1 MNGMQRTRWA
11 SYALVAATLLLAA
24 CAPADVPESRNVH
37 IPNPA
42 FAEKRRDAVNER
54 PDSVMYLPLGRDV
67 LMPEVASDDDLPT
80 DAVGPFELR
89 GETLAG
95 ALQLILADFDVS
107 LAFETDKGLTKP
119 ITVANLRGPLNKVIR
134 RVCGLAE
141 LYCAYEDGAL
151 VVKDKQTFTVKIPPI
166 SQDASFMQN
175 VASGLQAIIGTAP
188 IVDQST
194 RTIIYEASQRSA
206 DMALRYF
213 QRMRASTA
221 LIVFETYIWEVS
233 LNAGNSTGVNW
244 SLLEDFGK
252 FSTGIN
258 LTGGIGLGA
267 AEGTYSSPISIGI
280 PTTHNIQNADGE
292 LSATEVFEFLSQ
304 FGAVK
309 TISQPQITVLS
320 GSAATLRAADRRN
333 FVSEIAETID
343 NGQSTTSVS
352 TDSVDTGFTLTIKSA
367 WDNATVYADIE
378 ISLTDVIEIDDF
390 PFESGAGGASTVI
403 QLPRTTEREVNTQVR
418 VRPGDSL
425 LIAGLVRES
434 DNFRTK
440 GPGLMEPVLPTSRTA
455 ETTNLEVVFLMRPRV
470 IVYTNSN
477 EDEGTHYNTSRK
489 APPSEEEGQKEGEQS
504 PDEEISAIVPPSAP
518 PLEQVQAMEQLPL
531 LLDPVSPEMT
541 VHEIAASKADIPE
554 ATIESL
560 IMTEPAAGEEE
571 FSPDDLAESAPIAVL
586 PTDLADP
593 MDLETMGPPNL
604 MPPAKEPLLGGL
616 FSGGQTSSHK
626 TTFN

>member
-1 MNGMQRTRWA
+1 
-11 SYALVAATLLLAA
+11 
-24 CAPADVPESRNVH
+24 
-37 IPNPA
+37 
-42 FAEKRRDAVNER
+42 
-54 PDSVMYLPLGRDV
+54 
-67 LMPEVASDDDLPT
+67 
-80 DAVGPFELR
+80 
-89 GETLAG
+89 
-95 ALQLILADFDVS
+95 
-107 LAFETDKGLTKP
+107 
-119 ITVANLRGPLNKVIR
+119 
-134 RVCGLAE
+134 
-141 LYCAYEDGAL
+141 
-151 VVKDKQTFTVKIPPI
+151 

-233 LNAGNSTGVNW
+233 LDAGNSTGINW
-244 SLLEDFGK
+244 SMLEDFGK
-252 FSTGIN
+252 FSTGID
-258 LTGGIGLGA
+258 LTGSIGLGA

-280 PTTHNIQNADGE
+280 PTTHNIQGPE
-292 LSATEVFEFLSQ
+292 GQLSATQVFEFLSQ

-320 GSAATLRAADRRN
+320 GSQATLRAADRRN
-333 FVSEIAETID
+333 FVSNISETID

-352 TDSVDTGFTLTIKSA
+352 TDSVDTGFTLTIQSA

-477 EDEGTHYNTSRK
+477 EEGHYNTVHPL
-489 APPSEEEGQKEGEQS
+489 APANPNGQKDAAKERI
-504 PDEEISAIVPPSAP
+504 DEVSTVPPEPPVLPPEPEPSLPPAAP
-518 PLEQVQAMEQLPL
+518 QSSSMEDLPL
-531 LLDPVSPEMT
+531 ILEPVSPEITVNELEVPKAATPETTHETTIMT
-541 VHEIAASKADIPE
+541 VPVTEHAVNIPVAPHEAEPHENAPISVLPDDFSDPMMYGPPAPHESPAPAAPNAPPPASV
-554 ATIESL
+554 SS
-560 IMTEPAAGEEE
+560 EPA
-571 FSPDDLAESAPIAVL
+571 SPR
-586 PTDLADP
+586 
-593 MDLETMGPPNL
+593 
-604 MPPAKEPLLGGL
+604 
-616 FSGGQTSSHK
+616 K
-626 TTFN
+626 TIFNQ